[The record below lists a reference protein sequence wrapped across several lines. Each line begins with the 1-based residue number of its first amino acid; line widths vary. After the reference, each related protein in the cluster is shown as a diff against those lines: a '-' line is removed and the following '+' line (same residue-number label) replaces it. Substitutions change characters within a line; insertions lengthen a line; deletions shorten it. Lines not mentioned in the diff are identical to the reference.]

1 MKNLRKIFNGLPRI
15 TKLYLARSFFSALFF
30 TWPIWYGFASEQLTA
45 TQVGLYFSV
54 VYVTQL
60 IGEIPTGIYADKY
73 GRRKSALI
81 GASLLPITPL
91 ILYLGHSFEA
101 YLTAAFLYGISGA
114 FLSGSLDSLM
124 YDDRK
129 VDSTLFRKV
138 SMYDV
143 TLFQSGLITSAL
155 LGGFLYQ
162 LNTFLP
168 FLFESLAGVGSFL
181 IILKMNENY
190 RPQGKDVLQSGKYI
204 SYLKDG
210 LKYLLATK
218 ELYYF
223 VGAYLL
229 FTVAI
234 TASIEFVNEANM
246 IGYGIAP
253 AWRGVAI
260 SATKILNLL
269 LLNLVI
275 YRFIKSDQIK
285 ILFIS
290 AVSIAVFGLF
300 LVPSIHLFLLVYVL
314 FNWISA
320 SRSAFL
326 NPIIHDK
333 IPTSHRATTMSS
345 LSALIGVAS
354 LILYPAAGWLME
366 NFKQPRVAY
375 ALFFMMVVLASA
387 FMWRSQKKEVS
398 PLT

>member
-1 MKNLRKIFNGLPRI
+1 MRYLRKILYDLPKI
-15 TKLYLARSFFSALFF
+15 TKLYLARSFFGALFF

-54 VYVTQL
+54 VYITQL
-60 IGEIPTGIYADKY
+60 VGEIPTGIFADKF

-81 GASLLPITPL
+81 GASILPAAPL

-101 YLTAAFLYGISGA
+101 YLIAAFLYGISGA

-129 VDSTLFRKV
+129 VDPSLFRKV

-168 FLFESLAGVGSFL
+168 FLFESLAGVGSLLL
-181 IILKMNENY
+181 IMKMSE
-190 RPQGKDVLQSGKYI
+190 QHISQESIVLQSGKYLP
-204 SYLKDG
+204 YLKDG
-210 LKYLLATK
+210 FKYLLATK

-269 LLNLVI
+269 LLNIVI
-275 YRFIKSDQIK
+275 YKFIKSDQIK

-290 AVSIAVFGLF
+290 TVSIIVFGLF
-300 LVPSIHLFLLVYVL
+300 LVPNIQLFLLTYIF

-326 NPIIHDK
+326 NPMIHDK
-333 IPTSHRATTMSS
+333 IPSSHRATTMSS
-345 LSALIGVAS
+345 LSALIGITS
-354 LILYPAAGWLME
+354 LALYPLAGWLME
-366 NFKQPRVAY
+366 NFRQPRTAY
-375 ALFFMMVVLASA
+375 ALFFIMVVIASVS
-387 FMWRSQKKEVS
+387 MWKSQKN
-398 PLT
+398 